1 MKPLAIITAV
11 PFEAAQI
18 RAVMRGVRK
27 SKIGNKAV
35 YTGMLSSK
43 KIIIIQAGIGKVNA
57 AHAATCIIES
67 FSVRCIL
74 NVGVGG
80 AFPGSGLKIGDV
92 AIAAKEFYGDEGVA
106 GHGGWK
112 DMRDIGIPVVRE
124 RGKRYFNE
132 FPLDKKLVKLAEKE
146 SGKVFLDQ
154 SKGIQIKTG
163 NFVTVSTVSG
173 TGTRAAELQKRFGA
187 LCENMEG
194 AAIAHVC
201 TLYKV
206 PLLEIRGISNMVGVR
221 DKNQWDVKRAS
232 GNCQK
237 AVMGMLSVLQ
247 ISN

>member
-11 PFEAAQI
+11 PFETAQI
-18 RAVMRGVRK
+18 QAVMKGVRK
-27 SKIGNKAV
+27 SKIGNKTV
-35 YTGMLSSK
+35 YNGMLSSK

-80 AFPGSGLKIGDV
+80 AFPGSGLQVGDV
-92 AIAAKEFYGDEGVA
+92 AIASKEFYGDEGVA
-106 GHGGWK
+106 GPGGWK
-112 DMRDIGIPVVRE
+112 DMQKIGIPVVRE

-154 SKGIQIKTG
+154 PKGIQVKTG

-173 TGTRAAELQKRFGA
+173 TRTRAAKLQKRFGA

-201 TLYKV
+201 TLYKM
-206 PLLEIRGISNMVGVR
+206 PLLEIRGMSNMVGVR
-221 DKNQWDVKRAS
+221 DKNQWDVRHAS
-232 GNCQK
+232 KNCQK
-237 AVMGMLSVLQ
+237 AVLRI
-247 ISN
+247 ISGLNRVC